1 MRQTLQPKLFQVPHT
16 VFAFR
21 GVLHDPLR
29 ELRPDAPKLLLRVH
43 LDTLRTQFFPS
54 AIKSARQIVQRT
66 WPEGKLTFN
75 LVRHLMY
82 PLLEAGAQ
90 NSRSVAR
97 VECADD
103 SKHTPSGRR

>member
-1 MRQTLQPKLFQVPHT
+1 MQPKLFQVPHT

-66 WPEGKLTFN
+66 WPEGKLTFK
-75 LVRHLMY
+75 LMI
-82 PLLEAGAQ
+82 P
-90 NSRSVAR
+90 
-97 VECADD
+97 
-103 SKHTPSGRR
+103 KHTPSGRR

>member
-1 MRQTLQPKLFQVPHT
+1 MQPKLFQVPHT

-29 ELRPDAPKLLLRVH
+29 ELRPDALKLLLRVH

-66 WPEGKLTFN
+66 WPESKLTFSIAS
-75 LVRHLMY
+75 LFTATTSGEKGTKL
-82 PLLEAGAQ
+82 
-90 NSRSVAR
+90 SREDRVNASERFFVAR
-97 VECADD
+97 PAQ
-103 SKHTPSGRR
+103 